1 MCMNS
6 IDISFEH
13 SMQIIWCSKDVR
25 LLWRLGSYIYKNGLR
40 RDIDAAITDMWL
52 GKNYGKGGTYLST
65 DNAQKLRLLTDNIDY
80 GIDAGLV
87 SPRLEKI
94 KQLIN
99 KLNT

>member
-1 MCMNS
+1 MTKD
-6 IDISFEH
+6 IDVSFEH
-13 SMQIIWCSKDVR
+13 SIQFMWSSKDVR

-52 GKNYGKGGTYLST
+52 GKNYSKGRTYLST
-65 DNAQKLRLLTDNIDY
+65 DDAQILRSLTDNIDE
-80 GIDAGLV
+80 GIEAGLV
-87 SPRLEKI
+87 APRLEKI